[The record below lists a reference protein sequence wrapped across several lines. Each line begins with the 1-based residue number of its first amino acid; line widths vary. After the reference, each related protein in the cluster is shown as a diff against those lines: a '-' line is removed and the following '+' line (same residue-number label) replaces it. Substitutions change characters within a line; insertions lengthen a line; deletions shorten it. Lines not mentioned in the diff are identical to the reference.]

1 MTRSFYMHTTFFCL
15 RRIVVAFATVYFSKL
30 VGQIYVNVFASIF
43 IIKFFVDEKPME
55 QRLQNKIEQLN
66 ESFTLFSNYF
76 MILFTDL
83 IPNIELRYNIGF
95 KAIAIIL
102 IVVALNIL
110 LVFYDLG
117 SGVILEIRK
126 AKTKRAWDKYD
137 KLEDKMV
144 EFILH
149 DIIKKSEPKLT
160 DQEIE
165 DKRRYLK
172 YSQSFENKAA

>member
-30 VGQIYVNVFASIF
+30 VCQIYVNVFTSMF

-55 QRLQNKIEQLN
+55 KRLQNKIELMN
-66 ESFTLFSNYF
+66 ETFTLFSNYF

-83 IPNIELRYNIGF
+83 IPSIEVRYMLGF
-95 KAIAIIL
+95 RAIAIIL
-102 IVVALNIL
+102 IVVAINIL

-126 AKTKRAWDKYD
+126 ARAKRAWDKYD
-137 KLEDKMV
+137 
-144 EFILH
+144 
-149 DIIKKSEPKLT
+149 
-160 DQEIE
+160 
-165 DKRRYLK
+165 
-172 YSQSFENKAA
+172 